1 MCLLKLLPEH
11 MHVFD
16 TVWW

>member
-11 MHVFD
+11 MLGFD

>member
-11 MHVFD
+11 MHAFD